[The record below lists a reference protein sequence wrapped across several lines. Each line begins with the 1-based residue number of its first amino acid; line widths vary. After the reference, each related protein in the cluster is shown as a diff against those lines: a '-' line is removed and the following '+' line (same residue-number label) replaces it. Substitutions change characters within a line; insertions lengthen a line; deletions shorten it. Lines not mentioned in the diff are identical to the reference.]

1 MQDCKYKKL
10 IANGGL
16 QIQAIYC
23 KRRTMQKKT
32 ISKNEYFLFVKW
44 YLNNETVHLTSDF
57 KSEKENYDLLE
68 SESRIFFE
76 NYKIK
81 SRKQ

>member
-1 MQDCKYKKL
+1 MKDCKYKQF
-10 IANGGL
+10 IANVEP
-16 QIQAIYC
+16 C
-23 KRRTMQKKT
+23 KK
-32 ISKNEYFLFVKW
+32 ISKNKYFVFVKL

-68 SESRIFFE
+68 SESRIFYE

>member
-1 MQDCKYKKL
+1 
-10 IANGGL
+10 
-16 QIQAIYC
+16 
-23 KRRTMQKKT
+23 MQKK
-32 ISKNEYFLFVKW
+32 ISKNKYFVFVKW
-44 YLNNETVHLTSDF
+44 YLNNDTVHLTSDF